1 MVFVVPTYNLV
12 YAAVPKAACTSLKRA
27 MYRLEHGTEFR
38 GVETNGKRLGL
49 QQAFPTTRFER
60 GDFAQLDD
68 PWLFAVIRDPAERV
82 LSTWSERVMGAG
94 RLEIANDRRMGSG
107 LARIM
112 RKVTGGMG
120 AQPMLDP
127 RPTLDQFVLNL
138 DHYAATYPAVAH
150 HVQSASWFLGP
161 DLGIYDR
168 IYTVRE
174 LDQLQTDIR
183 ARTGVADFTIPHRNA
198 SPKAYRA
205 TIDDLSDAAFDA
217 LMTWLAPEYDFLGQW
232 VDMPRRDQR
241 NTQQT
246 GTI

>member
-1 MVFVVPTYNLV
+1 MVFVVPTYDIV

-27 MYRLEHGTEFR
+27 MYRLEHGTAFTGEVR
-38 GVETNGKRLGL
+38 NGRRLGL
-49 QQAFPTTRFER
+49 QQAFPTTRFDR
-60 GDFAQLDD
+60 GDFAQLSD

-94 RLEIANDRRMGSG
+94 RLQVANDRRMGKG
-107 LARIM
+107 LTRIM
-112 RKVTGGMG
+112 RRVTGGMG

-127 RPTLDQFVLNL
+127 RPSLDAFVLNL
-138 DHYAATYPAVAH
+138 DHYASAYPAVAH

-161 DLGIYDR
+161 DLGAYNR
-168 IYTVRE
+168 IYTMAE
-174 LDQLQTDIR
+174 LDRLEADIR
-183 ARTGVADFTIPHRNA
+183 ARTGVADFAIPHRNA

-205 TIDDLSDAAFDA
+205 TIDDLSDAAHDS
-217 LMTWLAPEYDFLGQW
+217 LMTWLAPEYEFLGQW
-232 VDMPRRDQR
+232 FDMPRRDQR